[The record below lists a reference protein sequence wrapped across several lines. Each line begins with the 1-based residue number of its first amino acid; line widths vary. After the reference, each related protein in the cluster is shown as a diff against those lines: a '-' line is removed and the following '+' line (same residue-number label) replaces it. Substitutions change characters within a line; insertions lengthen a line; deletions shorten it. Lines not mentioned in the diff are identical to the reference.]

1 MWKRRPRWGSVPTRQ
16 GILGPPET
24 RRGKEGFFPTSF
36 RGNIALLTPGFHTSK
51 LPELGGNTF
60 MLPACLPSHF
70 SCIWLFATL
79 WTIAHQVPLSMGFS
93 RQEHWSG
100 LPFPSPG
107 DLLHPGIEPASLTSP
122 SLAGGFFTTS
132 KIYVTSSQMQRKRSW
147 EFTEEAKVD
156 NWYSYENCL
165 HIIFKIVSLLPLRA
179 LIRQP

>member
-1 MWKRRPRWGSVPTRQ
+1 MTQREVQKTAMWRRRQRWGSVPTRQ

-24 RRGKEGFFPTSF
+24 RRGKEGSFPTSF
-36 RGNIALLTPGFHTSK
+36 RGNTALLTPGFHTSK

-70 SCIWLFATL
+70 SCIWLSATL

-132 KIYVTSSQMQRKRSW
+132 KIYVTSSQTTK
-147 EFTEEAKVD
+147 K
-156 NWYSYENCL
+156 
-165 HIIFKIVSLLPLRA
+165 KILGVHGGG
-179 LIRQP
+179 